1 MADLIANATDNNNSD
16 IDFCDDGEGG
26 VYIVYSWG
34 NQQGIEF
41 LGAAM
46 VQHSSEKQWVQG
58 YFL

>member
-1 MADLIANATDNNNSD
+1 MTDLIANATDNNNSD

-46 VQHSSEKQWVQG
+46 VQNSTERQWVQG